1 MVHAL
6 VVTVSIDPSG
16 LDEAAEQLRSQV
28 VPAVK
33 QSPGLVAGYW
43 LAPKQGSGALEGYS
57 IVLFDDEGSAEKAQE
72 MAKQSPLAPG
82 VQFTGF
88 EIREVIAH
96 T

>member
-6 VVTVSIDPSG
+6 VTTVSIDLSG
-16 LDEAAEQLRSQV
+16 LDVAREQLRSRV

-33 QSPGLVAGYW
+33 QTPGLVAGYW
-43 LAPKQGSGALEGYS
+43 LAPKEGSGALEGYS
-57 IVLFDDEGSAEKAQE
+57 LVVFEDEASAEKAQE